1 MHRLPD
7 NGIIYVP
14 YGGIG
19 YVERISPN
27 RRARRFSLRRFVR
40 RLAMLLA

>member
-14 YGGIG
+14 YGGVG
-19 YVERISPN
+19 FVQRITP
-27 RRARRFSLRRFVR
+27 RRTAVRFSVLRWF
-40 RLAMLLA
+40 LKLIA

>member
-19 YVERISPN
+19 FVQRITPK
-27 RRARRFSLRRFVR
+27 RTAVRFSVMRWFLKLF
-40 RLAMLLA
+40 A